1 MKFIITLIALF
12 VSFNSF
18 AAESVNCA
26 AIDDDAKF
34 EMCLEGTLSKEELK
48 TIAAEQKN
56 KEKEPVFFDNGA
68 GGVKTA
74 L

>member
-1 MKFIITLIALF
+1 MKTIITLIAL
-12 VSFNSF
+12 VLSFNSF
-18 AAESVNCA
+18 ASEPVNCA

-34 EMCLEGTLSKEELK
+34 EMCLEGTLSKEDM
-48 TIAAEQKN
+48 AALAVEQKN
-56 KEKEPVFFDNGA
+56 KEKEPVFFDNGS